1 MPRLRFYCL
10 QDYADPL
17 RNFSKKKE
25 EALLDKYKAKTLF
38 GNIDQ
43 LLPVNEA
50 FLNDLEKMIGPNG
63 QKLVG
68 GLGDICLKHVCHC
81 PTNRRKADETS
92 NNSFEIRAHLIA
104 TSYTTPSE
112 RKPKLSS
119 RRSSPKEANLDFLLI
134 SRLRYH
140 LHTKQSLIFI

>member
-1 MPRLRFYCL
+1 MRFYCV

-43 LLPVNEA
+43 LVPVNEA
-50 FLNDLEKMIGPNG
+50 FLSDLEKMVGPNG

-68 GLGDICLKHVCHC
+68 GLGDVCLKHV
-81 PTNRRKADETS
+81 RRRGFNHRNANEKST
-92 NNSFEIRAHLIA
+92 NSFGTRAHLIA

-119 RRSSPKEANLDFLLI
+119 RRRSPKEANLDFLLI
-134 SRLRYH
+134 LRLRYY
-140 LHTKQSLIFI
+140 LQTKQSLTFI

>member
-1 MPRLRFYCL
+1 MRFYCV

-50 FLNDLEKMIGPNG
+50 FLSDLEKMVGPNG
-63 QKLVG
+63 HKLVG
-68 GLGDICLKHVCHC
+68 GLGDVCLKHVRGRGF
-81 PTNRRKADETS
+81 NRRNANGKS
-92 NNSFEIRAHLIA
+92 NNSFETRVHLTAIN
-104 TSYTTPSE
+104 YTTPSE
-112 RKPKLSS
+112 RKLKLFS
-119 RRSSPKEANLDFLLI
+119 RRRSPKEANPDFPLI
-134 SRLRYH
+134 LRLRYH
-140 LHTKQSLIFI
+140 LHTKQCLIFI